1 MCSISHTI
9 NTAFIRVQLS
19 FSTNEGASEALALL
33 QPIFEK
39 YSDVISF
46 SDLIVYAATIA
57 VEAAGGPAVP
67 FCPGRVDAQDGV
79 TDTDFSPR
87 EYYLDPLI
95 AQRDTIDVRFMS
107 LFFWFLEKNKKETSL
122 VRMFYVKKRP

>member
-1 MCSISHTI
+1 MCI
-9 NTAFIRVQLS
+9 NNNIARMQLS

-33 QPIFEK
+33 QPIYEK
-39 YSDVISF
+39 HADVISF

-57 VEAAGGPAVP
+57 LEAAGGPAVP
-67 FCPGRVDAQDGV
+67 FCPGRVDAADGV

-95 AQRDTIDVRFMS
+95 AQRDTIDVRFALCLLS
-107 LFFWFLEKNKKETSL
+107 CEIGGQSTKS
-122 VRMFYVKKRP
+122 